1 VRGLVTLLLGLLA
14 ASSVVLAPGVSQA
27 WSVELLRYL
36 PYPAWI
42 GVGVL
47 ALVLSLRLNWL
58 WRAAS
63 AAGLLLVAWPLMGLQ
78 LHGGEAGSGRLRVMT
93 YNIKSYHASGAG
105 AFARIAWEVVQH
117 DPDILVMQDAGMVD
131 LDQRSENESVRTM
144 LRDRKLYDFGQYI
157 VASRLPLQGCKPGD
171 ISYRGEPHTY
181 VRCTVLVR
189 GREID
194 LITAHLLSPREGLN
208 ATRHDKL
215 EGLDDWR
222 QNYADRLSQA
232 RKLVQDIVTTPA
244 PAAAPKAAS
253 KGETALA
260 RPRPLIVA
268 GDLNA
273 PESSPVIQALLDVGL
288 RDAYSAAGNGYG
300 YTHGHSL
307 RLGFSFLRIDHI
319 LVSQGFGV
327 ADSFVGGKEGSE
339 HRPVI
344 ADLWLDRP

>member
-1 VRGLVTLLLGLLA
+1 LLVITSIALTPGLTE
-14 ASSVVLAPGVSQA
+14 A

-36 PYPAWI
+36 PYLAWI
-42 GVGVL
+42 AIGVV
-47 ALVLSLRLNWL
+47 AMVLSLRLSWF
-58 WRAAS
+58 WRAAA
-63 AAGLLLVAWPLMGLQ
+63 AAGLLLVVWPLMGLQ
-78 LHGGEAGSGRLRVMT
+78 LHGGESGTGRLRVMT
-93 YNIKSYHASGAG
+93 YNIKSYHATGAG
-105 AFARIAWEVVQH
+105 AFARIAWEVMQH

-131 LDQRSENESVRTM
+131 LDQRSENESVRAM
-144 LRDRKLYDFGQYI
+144 LRDRKRYDFGQYI

-171 ISYRGEPHTY
+171 ISYRGENHTY

-215 EGLDDWR
+215 EGLDEWR

-232 RKLVQDIVTTPA
+232 RKLVQDIVTTPM
-244 PAAAPKAAS
+244 PAAS
-253 KGETALA
+253 KAAAGSAGK
-260 RPRPLIVA
+260 PRPMILA

-273 PESSPVIQALLDVGL
+273 PESSPVIQALLTTGL
-288 RDAYSAAGNGYG
+288 RDAFSAAGNGFG

-307 RLGFSFLRIDHI
+307 RPGFSFLRIDHI
-319 LVSQGFGV
+319 LVSEGLGV
-327 ADSFVGGKEGSE
+327 ADSFVGGMEGSE

-344 ADLWLDRP
+344 ADLWLDKR